1 MKKLLEL
8 CLRWRLL
15 VAVFVAL
22 VVTLG
27 VRNALRLPIDAVPDI
42 TNVQVQVLT
51 TVPALGPVDV
61 ERTVTFPVE
70 SAMSGI
76 PGVEEIRSVSRF
88 GLSAVTIV
96 FEEGTDLLR
105 ARQLVSERLTE
116 ARDAL
121 PPGVQPELG
130 PMSTGL
136 GEILQF
142 EVRSDRMCAPGAP
155 DTDACHTAMEL
166 RSLLDWFIAVDLRSV
181 PGVVEVNSFG
191 GELKTYEVE
200 VLPDRLRA
208 LGVSLSD
215 LFEALEE
222 NNAAAGG
229 GYLVRAGE
237 QLLVRGEGRVQ
248 SLDEIGEVLIDTRED
263 SGVPIRVRD
272 VARVHFA
279 PMLRQ
284 GAVTRDGRGE
294 VVTGIVMMLVGANG
308 REVVDA
314 AKARLSHLAPS
325 MPEGVRIEVFYDR
338 AELVDRTIRTVAT
351 NLAEGALFV
360 IGVLFLLLGSVRGGL
375 IVAAA
380 IPFAM
385 LVAFTAM
392 QALGLSG
399 NLMSLGAID
408 FGIVVDGSIIVVE
421 SAVVHLAAAAHGR
434 GRPLSYEEAAEVVLA
449 STLDVRRAALFG
461 EAIIV
466 LVYVPLLTLA
476 GVEGKMF
483 KPMAL
488 TVLFALGGAFV
499 ASLTFVPVLVATF
512 MRQKPEEKEPLLI
525 RLLHRVYPRLLGPVM
540 RWPKLVAVLCLVALA
555 LCGLLG
561 SRMGAEFIPR
571 LDEGA
576 IAVQILRLPSV
587 SLEESVQGSTRFERV
602 LRQFPEVVTVISKT
616 GRAEIA
622 TDPMGVEISDC
633 IVMLRP
639 PSEWQT
645 AHTREELIARMQ
657 ERLTRELPGMG
668 FSFSQPIELR
678 MSELISGSRSDVAIT
693 IYGDDLAD
701 LERMSL
707 AVQAAVRRV
716 PGATDVRG
724 EQLAGLPTLEVA
736 VDRAVAARY
745 GVRVRDALD
754 AIEAIGGR
762 PVGDV
767 YEGQVRYRMQ
777 VRLPASLRED
787 LEQLE
792 MLPVSGARGVL
803 VPLGQVASL
812 EIVDS
817 PASVSREA
825 VRRRTIVEVNV
836 RGRDLAGFVA
846 EAQERVRSNVD
857 LTPGTVL
864 DWGGQFENLTAAT
877 ERLAIAVPLAL
888 ALIFVL
894 LYMAFGEVKTSL
906 LIYLNVPFAAV
917 GGVVLL
923 AARGMHFS
931 ISAAVG
937 FIALFGIAVLN
948 GVVLLTTIKKLRAQ
962 GCSAEEAARQGAE
975 SRLRAVVMTAGVAAL
990 GFFPMALSSSAGAEV
1005 QRPLATVVI
1014 GGLVSA
1020 TFLTLFVLPALYAW
1034 LFRRDAGTDPD
1045 GEPVSAPIAGSAT
1058 SSHEPISDVPSAT
1071 LASSPSVAGS
1081 TAEADP
1087 DTGEGMRP

>member
-1 MKKLLEL
+1 MKKILEL
-8 CLRWRLL
+8 CLKWRLL
-15 VAVFVAL
+15 VFVGVAL
-22 VVTLG
+22 VVAVG
-27 VRNALRLPIDAVPDI
+27 ARSALSLPIDAVPDI

-51 TVPALGPVDV
+51 NVPSLGPVDV
-61 ERTVTFPVE
+61 ERTITFPIE
-70 SAMSGI
+70 SAMSGL
-76 PGVEEIRSVSRF
+76 PDVEEIRSISRF

-105 ARQLVSERLTE
+105 ARQLVSERLVQ
-116 ARDAL
+116 ARGAL
-121 PPGVQPELG
+121 PSGVEPEMG
-130 PMSTGL
+130 PLSTGL
-136 GEILQF
+136 GEVLQF
-142 EVRSDRMCAPGAP
+142 EVRSDRMCPSNDE
-155 DTDACHTAMEL
+155 DTEECHTPMEL
-166 RSLLDWFIAVDLRSV
+166 RSILDWFVAVELRGV

-191 GELKTYEVE
+191 GELKTYEIE

-208 LGVSLSD
+208 LNVSLSQ
-215 LFEALEE
+215 LYSALEE
-222 NNAAAGG
+222 NNATAGG

-248 SLDEIGEVLIDTRED
+248 SLEDIAEVIIDTRED
-263 SGVPIRVRD
+263 TGVPVRVRD

-294 VVTGIVMMLVGANG
+294 VVTGIVMMLIGANG

-314 AKARLSHLAPS
+314 AKERLERLEPS
-325 MPEGVRIEVFYDR
+325 LPEGVTIDIFYDR
-338 AELVDRTIRTVAT
+338 SELVERTIRTVAT

-360 IGVLFLLLGSVRGGL
+360 VGVLFLLLGSLRGGL

-392 QALGLSG
+392 NALGLSG

-421 SAVVHLAAAAHGR
+421 NAVVHLAAAAMGR
-434 GRPLSYEEAAEVVLA
+434 KKPMTYQEASQVVLN

-476 GVEGKMF
+476 GIEGKMF

-512 MRQKPEEKEPLLI
+512 MRGHTEEKEPFII
-525 RLLHRVYPRLLGPVM
+525 RLLHRVYPRMLRGVM
-540 RWPKLVAVLCLVALA
+540 RFPKVVAVVSLLALA
-555 LCGLLG
+555 ATVGVG
-561 SRMGAEFIPR
+561 SQMGGEFIPR

-576 IAVQILRLPSV
+576 LAVQILRLPSV
-587 SLEESVQGSTRFERV
+587 SLEESVASSTRFENV
-602 LRQFPEVVTVISKT
+602 LREFPEVLTVISKT

-622 TDPMGVEISDC
+622 TDPMGVEISDV
-633 IVMLRP
+633 IIMLKP
-639 PSEWQT
+639 PEEWET
-645 AHTREELIARMQ
+645 ADTREGLIAAMS
-657 ERLTRELPGMG
+657 ERLEERLPGQG
-668 FSFSQPIELR
+668 YSFSQPIELR
-678 MSELISGSRSDVAIT
+678 MAELISGSRSDVAIT
-693 IYGDDLAD
+693 IYSDDLAA

-707 AVQAAVRRV
+707 AVQAAVRGV
-716 PGATDVRG
+716 PGASDVRG
-724 EQLAGLPTLEVA
+724 EQLAGLPTLEVT
-736 VDRAVAARY
+736 VDRAAAARY

-762 PVGDV
+762 GVGEV

-777 VRLPASLRED
+777 VRLPENLRSD
-787 LEQLE
+787 LDILRL
-792 MLPVSGARGVL
+792 LPVSGARGVL
-803 VPLGQVASL
+803 VPLGQIATL
-812 EIVDS
+812 EVVDS

-846 EAQERVRSNVD
+846 EAQQRIRDEVD
-857 LTPGTVL
+857 RPPGTVIA
-864 DWGGQFENLTAAT
+864 WGGQFENMQAAAA
-877 ERLAIAVPLAL
+877 RLAIAVPLAL
-888 ALIFVL
+888 TLIFVL
-894 LYMAFGEVKTSL
+894 LYMAFGELKTSL

-923 AARGMHFS
+923 ALRGMPFS

-948 GVVLLTTIKKLRAQ
+948 GVVLLTTIKKLRAK
-962 GCSAEEAARQGAE
+962 GKSAAEAAQEGAE
-975 SRLRAVVMTAGVAAL
+975 SRLRAVAMTASVAAL
-990 GFFPMALSSSAGAEV
+990 GFFPMALSSGAGAEV

-1020 TFLTLFVLPALYAW
+1020 TFLTLFVLPTLYGW
-1034 LFRRDAGTDPD
+1034 LFGGA
-1045 GEPVSAPIAGSAT
+1045 
-1058 SSHEPISDVPSAT
+1058 VP
-1071 LASSPSVAGS
+1071 
-1081 TAEADP
+1081 ADP
-1087 DTGEGMRP
+1087 DATAAPEPDSEDERPSDPEAAPAGGTV

>member
-1 MKKLLEL
+1 MKTILEL
-8 CLRWRLL
+8 CLRWRFLVLMGVLL
-15 VAVFVAL
+15 VVAV
-22 VVTLG
+22 G
-27 VRNALRLPIDAVPDI
+27 VRSALRLPIDAVPDI

-51 TVPALGPVDV
+51 DTPALGPIDV
-61 ERTVTFPVE
+61 ERTVTFPIE

-76 PGVEEIRSVSRF
+76 PDVEEIRSVSRF

-105 ARQLVSERLTE
+105 ARQLVSERLVQARE
-116 ARDAL
+116 AM
-121 PPGVQPELG
+121 PPGVQPEMG
-130 PMSTGL
+130 PLSTGL
-136 GEILQF
+136 GEVLQF
-142 EVRSDRMCAPGAP
+142 EVRSDRVCASNDE
-155 DTDACHTAMEL
+155 DTEECHTPMEL
-166 RSLLDWFIAVDLRSV
+166 RSILDWFIAIELRGV

-208 LGVSLSD
+208 LNVSLSQ
-215 LFEALEE
+215 LYEALEE
-222 NNAAAGG
+222 NNATAGG

-248 SLDEIGEVLIDTRED
+248 SLEDIAEIIIDARED
-263 SGVPIRVRD
+263 GVPVLVRD

-294 VVTGIVMMLVGANG
+294 IVTGIVMMLIGANG

-314 AKARLSHLAPS
+314 AKERLDVLGPS
-325 MPEGVRIEVFYDR
+325 LPEGVSIDIFYDR
-338 AELVDRTIRTVAT
+338 GELVDRTIRTVVT
-351 NLAEGALFV
+351 NLAEGALVV
-360 IGVLFLLLGSVRGGL
+360 IVVLFLLLGSFRGGL
-375 IVAAA
+375 IVAAS
-380 IPFAM
+380 IPFAL

-392 QALGLSG
+392 EALGLSG

-421 SAVVHLAAAAHGR
+421 SAVVHLARASKGR
-434 GRPLSYEEAAEVVLA
+434 SRPLTYPEASSVVLT
-449 STLDVRRAALFG
+449 STLEVLRAAFFG
-461 EAIIV
+461 GLIIV
-466 LVYVPLLTLA
+466 IVYVPLLTLA

-488 TVLFALGGAFV
+488 TVVFALLGAFA
-499 ASLTFVPVLVATF
+499 ASLTFIPVLVATF
-512 MRQKPEEKEPLLI
+512 MRKHTEEREPFLI
-525 RLLHRVYPRLLGPVM
+525 RILHRIFPPLQNAAMRHPRAIAAIGL
-540 RWPKLVAVLCLVALA
+540 LA
-555 LCGLLG
+555 LVLTGLLG

-576 IAVQILRLPSV
+576 LAIQILRLPSV
-587 SLEESVQGSTRFERV
+587 SLEESVASSTRFERV
-602 LRQFPEVVTVISKT
+602 LLEFPEVITVISKT

-622 TDPMGVEISDC
+622 TDPMGVEISDV
-633 IVMLRP
+633 IIMLKP
-639 PSEWQT
+639 PDEWET
-645 AHTREELIARMQ
+645 AHTREGLIAAIS
-657 ERLTRELPGMG
+657 ERLEDRLPGQG
-668 FSFSQPIELR
+668 YSFSQPIELR
-678 MSELISGSRSDVAIT
+678 MAELISGSRSDVAIT
-693 IYGDDLAD
+693 IYGDDLDD

-707 AVQAAVRRV
+707 AIQAAVRGV
-716 PGATDVRG
+716 PGASDVRG
-724 EQLAGLPTLEVA
+724 EQLAGLPMLEVT

-762 PVGDV
+762 GVGEV

-777 VRLPASLRED
+777 VRLPAELRND
-787 LEQLE
+787 IDQLR
-792 MLPVSGARGVL
+792 MLPVSGARNVL

-817 PASVSREA
+817 PASISREA

-846 EAQERVRSNVD
+846 EAQQRIADEVD
-857 LTPGTVL
+857 LSPGTVIG
-864 DWGGQFENLTAAT
+864 WGGQFENLRAAT

-888 ALIFVL
+888 VLIFIL
-894 LYMAFGEVKTSL
+894 LYMAFGDLKTSL

-917 GGVVLL
+917 GGVLLL
-923 AARGMHFS
+923 ALRGMPFS

-948 GVVLLTTIKKLRAQ
+948 GVVLLTTVQKLRSE
-962 GCSAEEAARQGAE
+962 GRSAPEAAREGAE
-975 SRLRAVVMTAGVAAL
+975 SRLRAVVMTASVAAL
-990 GFFPMALSSSAGAEV
+990 GFLPMALSSGAGAEV

-1020 TFLTLFVLPALYAW
+1020 TFLTLFVVPTLYGW
-1034 LFRRDAGTDPD
+1034 LFRGP
-1045 GEPVSAPIAGSAT
+1045 
-1058 SSHEPISDVPSAT
+1058 VPSEPGA
-1071 LASSPSVAGS
+1071 VAKESG
-1081 TAEADP
+1081 EAGVGP
-1087 DTGEGMRP
+1087 EAPLPRT